1 MPSTTPE
8 RGGQGPAPYLK
19 YAGLGVQFALTFLVF
34 GAIGWWLDTKL
45 GTAPWLMLIG
55 IALGAAGAFWSLVR
69 SVPPAGG
76 SRAHGHEPKTRDR
89 R

>member
-19 YAGLGVQFALTFLVF
+19 YAGLGIQFALTFLAF

-69 SVPPAGG
+69 SVPPASG
-76 SRAHGHEPKTRDR
+76 SPAHEHEPKTRDR

>member
-8 RGGQGPAPYLK
+8 RGGQGPAPYFK
-19 YAGLGVQFALTFLVF
+19 YAGLGLQFALTFLVF
-34 GAIGWWLDTKL
+34 GAIGWWLDGKL
-45 GTAPWLMLIG
+45 GTAPWLMVVG

-76 SRAHGHEPKTRDR
+76 AQAREPQPKPRER